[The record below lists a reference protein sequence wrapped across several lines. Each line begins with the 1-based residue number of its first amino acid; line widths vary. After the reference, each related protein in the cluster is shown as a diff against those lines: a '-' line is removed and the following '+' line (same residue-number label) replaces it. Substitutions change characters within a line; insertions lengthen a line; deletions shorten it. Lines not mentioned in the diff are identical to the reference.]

1 MGAGAAIGTAAA
13 GVASTAIGAALQSD
27 EKNPSIVKLPP
38 ELENQQLELISQ
50 AINDAK
56 NERERS
62 FAIANALEERA
73 RAQQAV
79 AQGLIPRAEALATIT
94 RQNEELAQRFGVELE
109 RTLDQLSGDTLGAL
123 DYGVEKD
130 IRSKIQTELG
140 QDLQEY
146 KDPTV
151 ERELEDGRRR
161 LEEQLIQQLGPGYA
175 TSDQGRRAM
184 QMFDQSATELRA
196 RTSRDFRMENAQRL
210 GIFSQ
215 VAGQTKASQLAGRG
229 SILQTGE
236 LLFKGR
242 ETTQDR
248 LNAGIYAENPA
259 LANLSAAAEMG
270 VNAAQIGK
278 IPFSL
283 LQQFGQQDISSDT
296 WEGIQKG
303 KFADL
308 GFSNYDTLSEQRDR
322 AIRGQ
327 GSELTTM
334 LNRNNQTG
342 YVNLGPTP
350 RGEAGIYNPQTN
362 QSVYY
367 DPITGKAR
375 NRLPGQLW

>member
-94 RQNEELAQRFGVELE
+94 RQNEELAQRFGVELG

-236 LLFKGR
+236 LLFRGR

-296 WEGIQKG
+296 WNGIKEGN
-303 KFADL
+303 FAGL
-308 GFSNYDTLSEQRDR
+308 GFGNYETPTERRQRYVTE
-322 AIRGQ
+322 Q
-327 GSELTTM
+327 GSALTSA
-334 LNRNNQTG
+334 LNANRSATSIPTG
-342 YVNLGPTP
+342 YTRGGDVGVYNAITNEQSFIDPT
-350 RGEAGIYNPQTN
+350 
-362 QSVYY
+362 
-367 DPITGKAR
+367 TGKR
-375 NRLPGQLW
+375 RQRLPGQLW